1 MKTILCSI
9 DLSTFSSAVLHFGS
23 GLARQFGSRLL
34 IFHAVYSAD
43 DQIYGT
49 TLFEQGGEL
58 KERMADALAQIQ
70 ALMKEYPIK
79 WEPLVRVGEP
89 VETLAQAA
97 RDADVDI
104 VVAAS
109 HGLGGLKR
117 MLLGRVIERMARVVN
132 KPLLVVR
139 GQKALQQPE
148 VHFAPLLLKRIL
160 VGCSPTSPFQPALEW
175 GSRIALGFDGTLI
188 VLHAM
193 ESPASE
199 DSPDSTEAPYTQI
212 EQERQDRLRG
222 RLEALIPRHNRLG
235 PAHEV
240 VLGQGVPGDAMLA
253 HSQQK
258 GSDLI
263 VVGVRRQSGIRRVL
277 IGSTTEAI
285 LRHAP
290 CPVLVVP
297 ESDQA

>member
-1 MKTILCSI
+1 MKTILCSV
-9 DLSTFSSAVLHFGS
+9 DFSTFSSAVLHFGS
-23 GLARQFGSRLL
+23 GLARQFGCRLF
-34 IFHAVYSAD
+34 IFHAVYSAN

-49 TLFEQGGEL
+49 TLFEQGGEQ
-58 KERMADALAQIQ
+58 KERIADALAKIQ
-70 ALMKEYPIK
+70 ALMKECPIE

-117 MLLGRVIERMARVVN
+117 MLLGRVIERMARMVN

-139 GQKALQQPE
+139 GQKALRQPE

-160 VGCSPTSPFQPALEW
+160 IGCSPTSHFQPALEW
-175 GSRIALGFDGTLI
+175 GSRIARGFGGTLI

-199 DSPDSTEAPYTQI
+199 DPPDSAEAPYTQI

-222 RLEALIPRHNRLG
+222 RLEALIPKHDRLE
-235 PAHEV
+235 PAVEF
-240 VLGQGVPGDAMLA
+240 VLAPGVPADAMLA

-258 GSDLI
+258 SSDLI

-277 IGSTTEAI
+277 IGSTTEAV

-297 ESDQA
+297 ESGQA